1 MAIEAA
7 GEKLF
12 GEIAVEWGFVEPAY
26 LARAEQVQRDLLA
39 QGKQRR
45 LGEILMESGA
55 MSKPQALKVLK
66 EVKKRQGRKPRI
78 GGYEIQEKLGQGGMG
93 VVYRARQVSMDRDI
107 ALKLLPRHLADDETF
122 VERFLR
128 EARTSARLNHR
139 NIVTAIDV
147 GEAGGYYYFAMEYI
161 DGQPFDKV
169 LAERGL
175 IPEAELVPI
184 AIQIVNGLEHA
195 AQNGITHRDIKPGNL
210 MLCRDSIVK
219 IADMGLAVAES
230 AAEGNAAR
238 PAGEEEENGE
248 ELPEPTSRAGTPY
261 YMAPEQVEGVGPF
274 DFRTDFYAL
283 GASLFEMAT
292 GKRPFDGA
300 SAQAI
305 MAKRLYES
313 PPVAR
318 DANASVSKGFSAV
331 IHKLMQREPEGRYA
345 DFPSLLS
352 DLDAV
357 LHRRR
362 PAALRE
368 FASLGKG
375 TTLALPRLR
384 HRRTRHSLARRI
396 LTWAGSI
403 LFLLICG
410 GFTFAV
416 LFKDQLK
423 GPQHPDPAQI
433 GVRWEPVEAASSP
446 ALSARALWIQARN
459 AQGAY
464 HQLRLPNEQD
474 RARVRAAFEAVRQQ
488 YPGTVYARM
497 AEQRLRDF

>member
-12 GEIAVEWGFVEPAY
+12 GEIAVEWGFVEPTY

-66 EVKKRQGRKPRI
+66 EVKKRQGMKPRI
-78 GGYEIQEKLGQGGMG
+78 GGYEIQEKIGQGGMG
-93 VVYRARQVSMDRDI
+93 VVYRAKQMSMDRDI
-107 ALKLLPRHLADDETF
+107 ALKLLPRHLADDEAF

-128 EARTSARLNHR
+128 EARTSAKLNHR

-147 GEAGGYYYFAMEYI
+147 GEAGGYYYFAMEYV
-161 DGQPFDKV
+161 DGQPFDAV
-169 LAERGL
+169 LEERER
-175 IPEAELVPI
+175 IPESELVPL
-184 AIQIVNGLEHA
+184 AIQIVNGLQHA

-210 MLCRDSIVK
+210 MLCRDGVVK

-230 AAEGNAAR
+230 MAGGS
-238 PAGEEEENGE
+238 PAQPEEDGDEE
-248 ELPEPTSRAGTPY
+248 TSPVSANRAGTPY
-261 YMAPEQVEGVGPF
+261 YMAPEQVEGTGPF

-292 GKRPFDGA
+292 GKKPFDGS

-305 MAKRLYES
+305 MAKRLYEN

-318 DANASVSKGFSAV
+318 EAHASVSKGLSAV
-331 IHKLMQREPEGRYA
+331 IHKLMQREPDGRYA
-345 DFPSLLS
+345 DFPSLLD

-357 LHRRR
+357 QHRRR

-368 FASLGKG
+368 FAALGKN
-375 TTLALPRLR
+375 TSITLPRLR
-384 HRRTRHSLARRI
+384 HRRTRHSLARRL
-396 LTWAGSI
+396 LTWGGSI

-416 LFKDQLK
+416 VFKDHVK
-423 GPQHPDPAQI
+423 GPRHPDLTKPDVRWSLIETASAPAQ
-433 GVRWEPVEAASSP
+433 E
-446 ALSARALWIQARN
+446 ARALWVQARDTH
-459 AQGAY
+459 GTF
-464 HQLRLPNEQD
+464 HQLRLPTDQD
-474 RARVRAAFEAVRQQ
+474 RARVRAAYEAVIRRF
-488 YPGTVYARM
+488 PDTVYARM
-497 AEQRLRDF
+497 AQHRLQEF